1 MYVHTK
7 IINVSQGRSRDSE
20 INPYTVKLILTPN
33 NFLPDEE
40 NQEISSLTPDKENKQ
55 QRERE
60 GDKLKEELSAKIV
73 TITWMND
80 REAAH

>member
-7 IINVSQGRSRDSE
+7 IINISQGRSRDSE

-33 NFLPDEE
+33 NLLPDDE
-40 NQEISSLTPDKENKQ
+40 NQEISSLTPDKGNKQ